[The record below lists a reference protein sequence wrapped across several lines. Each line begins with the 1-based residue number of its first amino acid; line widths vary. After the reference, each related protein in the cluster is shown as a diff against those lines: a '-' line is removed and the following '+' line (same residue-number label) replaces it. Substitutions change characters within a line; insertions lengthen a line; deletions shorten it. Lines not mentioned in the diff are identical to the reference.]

1 MPIMREIGVQEA
13 LTPQRVGEI
22 NVRRYQEHAL
32 GLPRKPQ
39 RRQAFSDCG
48 LRLSPASPGLA
59 KLNAAIREQLEL
71 LAGRP
76 IEKYFVAATN
86 TLR

>member
-1 MPIMREIGVQEA
+1 MSADIKSMPSAYHEN
-13 LTPQRVGEI
+13 L
-22 NVRRYQEHAL
+22 NVA
-32 GLPRKPQ
+32 
-39 RRQAFSDCG
+39 QAFSDCG
-48 LRLSPASPGLA
+48 LRLSPAPPGLV
-59 KLNAAIREQLEL
+59 KLNTAIREQLEL